1 MAHTPRGTNAALPCI
16 VCKRPMES
24 IYGPNQP
31 NDGLSFTSFGAYGSS
46 FFDPMDGT
54 YLEVTICD
62 PCLSEHRD
70 AGRVIEHP
78 STAETRAQSE
88 KYGDFF
94 EENAMTPEE
103 KEAFRTALLLEG
115 DGG

>member
-1 MAHTPRGTNAALPCI
+1 
-16 VCKRPMES
+16 MEY
-24 IYGPNQP
+24 IHGPNQP

-62 PCLSEHRD
+62 PCLAEHRE
-70 AGRVIEHP
+70 AGRVIEHA

-88 KYGDFF
+88 KYGDFLS
-94 EENAMTPEE
+94 PEDRARLDASE
-103 KEAFRTALLLEG
+103 VIAISEG
-115 DGG
+115 I